1 MGQQL
6 SGEGTLD
13 SYSSTIYRKA
23 FGSVDTINL
32 IKALNATFGI
42 LSTPNAVW
50 TVDRFSRKFLLIAAP
65 SAWRPAPCSSRSKG

>member
-50 TVDRFSRKFLLIAAP
+50 TVDRFSRNTKSYGVGIGIAFLAFL
-65 SAWRPAPCSSRSKG
+65 GQ